1 MKKITVVLVLMVF
14 SISAYCQTDNWYFS
28 FSMGGSMP
36 LGTFKQTDLKDQK
49 SGYAKNGFTL
59 LIDATYP
66 VSDHWGL
73 RGMALMSTN
82 PVDRSGL
89 GTKLETRMQAFY
101 PVIAE
106 TDRPFLSLIV
116 NSWMWNAIL
125 AGPVYT
131 INFDRIFWDFQVLG
145 GMNVTYLP
153 QQKLLYEKPA
163 NNWLYLDRNTSTINV
178 SYGLLAGTAVRFPV
192 SDRINLRVGVDY
204 YRSQASVPYEQIRV
218 NKPGTTEQTIEK
230 LGSGSTT
237 VPIGMLS
244 ATIGFVYYL
253 N

>member
-1 MKKITVVLVLMVF
+1 
-14 SISAYCQTDNWYFS
+14 
-28 FSMGGSMP
+28 MGGSMP
-36 LGTFKQTDLKDQK
+36 LGTFKQTDINDQK
-49 SGYAKNGFTL
+49 SGYAKNGFAL
-59 LIDATYP
+59 LVDATYP
-66 VSDHWGL
+66 VSDHWGFK
-73 RGMALMSTN
+73 GMALMSTN

-106 TDRPFLSLIV
+106 TDRQFLSLTV
-116 NSWMWNAIL
+116 NSWMWNAVL
-125 AGPVYT
+125 GGPVFT
-131 INFDRIFWDFQVLG
+131 INLDRIFWDFQVLG
-145 GMNVTYLP
+145 GMNVAYLP
-153 QQKLLYEKPA
+153 QQKLLFEKPA

-192 SDRINLRVGVDY
+192 TDRINLRVGIDY

-218 NKPGTTEQTIEK
+218 TKLGTTEQTTEK
-230 LGSGSTT
+230 LGSGSAT
-237 VPIGMLS
+237 VPIEMLS

>member
-1 MKKITVVLVLMVF
+1 MKKTAVVFVFILF

-28 FSMGGSMP
+28 LSMGGSLPM
-36 LGTFKQTDLKDQK
+36 GTFKQTDLSDPK
-49 SGYAKNGFTL
+49 SGYAQNGFA
-59 LIDATYP
+59 LIMDATYP

-73 RGMALMSTN
+73 KGMALMNTN
-82 PVDRSGL
+82 PVDRNGL

-106 TDRPFLSLIV
+106 TDRPYLSLIV
-116 NSWMWNAIL
+116 NSWMWNAVL

-163 NNWLYLDRNTSTINV
+163 NSWLYLDRNTSTINV

-192 SDRINLRVGVDY
+192 TNRINLRVGVDY
-204 YRSQASVPYEQIRV
+204 YHSQASVPYEQIRV
-218 NKPGTTEQTIEK
+218 TKLGTTEQTTEK
-230 LGSGSTT
+230 LGSGSAT
-237 VPIGMLS
+237 VPIDMLS